1 MMRSGDHPLIEN
13 QPESATRT
21 QQRRHHRNGE
31 PQQENATSDATEN
44 SHSPSKEGSDG
55 KGRVERRVGIGTGGG
70 VDLASA
76 AETVEGVEEAG
87 THEADEAEEDDLGV
101 GVCVD
106 GFEGSESGAGLE

>member
-1 MMRSGDHPLIEN
+1 ME
-13 QPESATRT
+13 
-21 QQRRHHRNGE
+21 GE
-31 PQQENATSDATEN
+31 VN
-44 SHSPSKEGSDG
+44 SPSKEGSDS
-55 KGRVERRVGIGTGGG
+55 KGRVECRVGIGTGGG

-106 GFEGSESGAGLE
+106 GFEASESGASFEG